1 MNIEPQVGIVGR
13 TGAGK
18 SSIIS
23 ALFRLAEPFGQIV
36 IDGLDTKEMGLH
48 QLRCHISII
57 PQVRILFI
65 LHTQHTCA
73 ARVIAVGSVCL
84 SNISLDE

>member
-1 MNIEPQVGIVGR
+1 MKIEPQVGIVGR

-23 ALFRLAEPFGQIV
+23 ALFRMAEPFGQII

-65 LHTQHTCA
+65 LHTIT
-73 ARVIAVGSVCL
+73 L
-84 SNISLDE
+84 STHVQQGLLQLGLFV

>member
-1 MNIEPQVGIVGR
+1 MWAAYEHVSQYYYSQVGIVGR

-36 IDGLDTKEMGLH
+36 IDGLDIKEMGLH
-48 QLRCHISII
+48 DLR
-57 PQVRILFI
+57 R
-65 LHTQHTCA
+65 
-73 ARVIAVGSVCL
+73 
-84 SNISLDE
+84 

>member
-1 MNIEPQVGIVGR
+1 MTEWSIQVGIVGR

-23 ALFRLAEPFGQIV
+23 ALFRLAEPFGQIK

-48 QLRCHISII
+48 DLRCHISII
-57 PQVRILFI
+57 PQVHKLQIQPF
-65 LHTQHTCA
+65 
-73 ARVIAVGSVCL
+73 V
-84 SNISLDE
+84 